1 MKTMLV
7 LTDFSD
13 SAYNAALYAAAL
25 THQLQIPKLILYH
38 SCALIPPMQTVVPV
52 AGSVDAKDLH
62 TESTERLTI
71 LKNNLHSFL
80 YEGTALEVLTDD
92 RPLVAATE
100 AIALQHQAGLV
111 IMGVTGKGKLERVL
125 VGSTTINLAKES
137 FLPILLVPPEARF
150 EKIRRAVFAC
160 DLKNVSASTPVKTIK
175 SLIHSLDASL
185 LVLNVDTE
193 DQDHFE
199 PDTLNE
205 QFILHK
211 LWDDEKPEY
220 HYTSN
225 NNIAEGV
232 MEFAYEHNIQLVI
245 AVPKKRGFFE
255 SIFKRSLT
263 QRLTFDLT
271 IPLLL
276 IRTEA

>member
-25 THQLQIPKLILYH
+25 THQLEISKLVLYH
-38 SCALIPPMQTVVPV
+38 SYEVIPPVQTVVPIPEPIDV
-52 AGSVDAKDLH
+52 GNIH
-62 TESTERLTI
+62 NERLTI
-71 LKNNLHSFL
+71 LKNNLRSFI
-80 YEGTALEVLTDD
+80 YEGTALEILTDD
-92 RPLVAATE
+92 RPLIIAAE
-100 AIALQHQAGLV
+100 AIGLQQQAGLV
-111 IMGVTGKGKLERVL
+111 IMGVTGKGRLKQIL
-125 VGSTTINLAKES
+125 VGSSTINMARES
-137 FLPILLVPPEARF
+137 SLPILLVPPEARF

-175 SLIHSLDASL
+175 SLIHTLDARL

-193 DQDHFE
+193 DQDNFE
-199 PDTLNE
+199 PDSLKE

-211 LWDDEKPEY
+211 LWDEEEPEY
-220 HYTSN
+220 HYTTN
-225 NNIAEGV
+225 NNIAQGV

-263 QRLTFDLT
+263 ERLTFDLT